1 MVKEP
6 TMPKERDV
14 KKQIEAL
21 LDHRLDPSG
30 GINLIE
36 EIAISTISPG
46 SRTTRR
52 LGDPRNRCHVTEVLD
67 VSGFGITG
75 SDGTTQ
81 FRLSSVLC
89 LTGIPLY
96 GPINV
101 LATPI
106 SDSPSFVTTRHSL
119 LEGSGPDDVEIKF
132 CSWGPNGAPA
142 PSVAFNWRCRVGKPY
157 PDFVVPGPQPC
168 GG

>member
-1 MVKEP
+1 
-6 TMPKERDV
+6 MPKEKDV

-36 EIAISTISPG
+36 EISLSDEADGMT
-46 SRTTRR
+46 TTRR
-52 LGDPRNRCHVTEVLD
+52 FGDPGNRCHGMRVLD

-75 SDGTTQ
+75 SDGTSQ
-81 FRLSSVLC
+81 FRLSSALC
-89 LTGIPLY
+89 RIDDALA

-106 SDSPSFVTTRHSL
+106 SDTPCFVTMRHFL
-119 LEGSGPDDVEIKF
+119 VHPNDVDIKV
-132 CSWGPNGAPA
+132 CSWGPDGAALPN
-142 PSVAFNWRCRVGKPY
+142 VAFNWRCRVG
-157 PDFVVPGPQPC
+157 QPHPLH
-168 GG
+168 

>member
-1 MVKEP
+1 MVKES
-6 TMPKERDV
+6 TMPKDRDV

-36 EIAISTISPG
+36 EIALYNIAEGYT
-46 SRTTRR
+46 TTRR
-52 LGDPRNRCHVTEVLD
+52 FGDPGNRCHVTRVLD

-81 FRLSSVLC
+81 FRLSSALC
-89 LTGIPLY
+89 LSGVALA

-106 SDSPSFVTTRHSL
+106 SDSPCFVTMSHSL
-119 LEGSGPDDVEIKF
+119 VNGTDVEIKVR
-132 CSWGPNGAPA
+132 SWGPSGAASPN
-142 PSVAFNWRCRVGKPY
+142 VAFNWRCRVGQPH
-157 PDFVVPGPQPC
+157 PDF
-168 GG
+168 